1 MDAWAIE
8 HKLSRKTTGI
18 LRKDECD
25 KVESLRL
32 LTSSDVNRMDIPI
45 GQLRLFRLAL
55 RALGNPIKVDDLA
68 EEKGRGSVAEPLEE
82 EQGAGGG
89 EVIPDVN
96 EQILDEAGDHLA
108 QLLRQDP
115 QEEAPGQAAA
125 TEMTK
130 PVALPKRAVR
140 TMTYAQYDPLMHLT
154 VKSSKRKALQ
164 IEQFLPEQ
172 VRARVNRK
180 KKEQLTF
187 TTTPLGGLT
196 LKKDEPGTIYVTV
209 AEWNGANMRLCSHML
224 KNGLIKESE
233 LIYYMAYTAM
243 IADLTGRYEWASVLE
258 YDVRYRELQAEHNFL
273 WGTPHPHTEMHMLT
287 PRRVDHQGKNKVPVS
302 SSRPQEK
309 PRQKVDIPC
318 RKWLARRE
326 CDFGENCIYR
336 HDKPGAS
343 SDKTTTPKN
352 D

>member
-1 MDAWAIE
+1 M
-8 HKLSRKTTGI
+8 
-18 LRKDECD
+18 
-25 KVESLRL
+25 
-32 LTSSDVNRMDIPI
+32 
-45 GQLRLFRLAL
+45 
-55 RALGNPIKVDDLA
+55 DDLA

-273 WGTPHPHTEMHMLT
+273 WGTPH
-287 PRRVDHQGKNKVPVS
+287 RV
-302 SSRPQEK
+302 
-309 PRQKVDIPC
+309 
-318 RKWLARRE
+318 
-326 CDFGENCIYR
+326 
-336 HDKPGAS
+336 
-343 SDKTTTPKN
+343 
-352 D
+352 